1 MIKGYTFDLGNTL
14 IDNRGFSFYGFF
26 KELEKRLDIFLTPD
40 ILYKLINKLLNR
52 KNKEISFQKILK
64 ALGVLK
70 FSSNLEYDVCLNTS
84 ANVLFENAKTFINN
98 NLLKSGTKVFVLSN
112 SLFSGDTLRKLLVNK
127 GISDKIVVCSSAD
140 FNYRKPSKVIFQ
152 KFNKFVK
159 KSYNIKTQEMVYI
172 GDNYINDY
180 LGPKPFFFKTLQ
192 YSFSQSLELLKGVV
206 LDDNTEIR

>member
-26 KELEKRLDIFLTPD
+26 KELEKRLNIFLTPD
-40 ILYKLINKLLNR
+40 ILYKLINKLSNR

-64 ALGVLK
+64 VLGVFK
-70 FSSNLEYDVCLNTS
+70 FSSDLEYDICLNTS
-84 ANVLFENAKTFINN
+84 MNVLFENAKTLINDLLNN
-98 NLLKSGTKVFVLSN
+98 NIKVFVLSN
-112 SLFSGDTLRKLLVNK
+112 SLFSGDTLKRLLVNK

-152 KFNKFVK
+152 RFNKFVK
-159 KSYNIKTQEMVYI
+159 KGYNIKTQEMVYI

-192 YSFSQSLELLKGVV
+192 YSFSEPLELLKGVV

>member
-1 MIKGYTFDLGNTL
+1 MIKGYAFDLGNTL

-40 ILYKLINKLLNR
+40 ILYKLINKLSNR

-64 ALGVLK
+64 SLGAFK
-70 FSSNLEYDVCLNTS
+70 FSSDLEYDVCLNTS
-84 ANVLFENAKTFINN
+84 VNALFKSAKTFIND
-98 NLLKSGTKVFVLSN
+98 LLKNGTKVFVLSN
-112 SLFSGDTLRKLLVNK
+112 SLFSGDTLKRLLVNK
-127 GISDKIVVCSSAD
+127 GISDKIVVRSSAD

-152 KFNKFVK
+152 RFNKFVK
-159 KSYNIKTQEMVYI
+159 KGYNIKTQEMVYI

-192 YSFSQSLELLKGVV
+192 YSFSEPLEFLKGVV

>member
-14 IDNRGFSFYGFF
+14 IDNRGFSFYRFF

-40 ILYKLINKLLNR
+40 ILYKLINKLSNR

-64 ALGVLK
+64 SLGAFK
-70 FSSNLEYDVCLNTS
+70 FSSDLEYDVCLNTS
-84 ANVLFENAKTFINN
+84 MNVLFENAKTFIND
-98 NLLKSGTKVFVLSN
+98 LLKNGTKVFILSN
-112 SLFSGDTLRKLLVNK
+112 SLFSGDTLKKLLVSR
-127 GISDKIVVCSSAD
+127 GISDKIVVRSSAD

-152 KFNKFVK
+152 RFNKFVK
-159 KSYNIKTQEMVYI
+159 KGYNIKTQEMVYI

-192 YSFSQSLELLKGVV
+192 YSFSEPLEFLKGVV

>member
-26 KELEKRLDIFLTPD
+26 KELEERLDISITPD

-64 ALGVLK
+64 ALGALK

-84 ANVLFENAKTFINN
+84 ANELFENAKTFIND
-98 NLLKSGTKVFVLSN
+98 LLKSGIKVFVLSN

-152 KFNKFVK
+152 RFNKFVENG
-159 KSYNIKTQEMVYI
+159 YNIKTQEMVYI

-192 YSFSQSLELLKGVV
+192 YSFSEPLELLKGVV

>member
-40 ILYKLINKLLNR
+40 VLYKLINKLLNR

-64 ALGVLK
+64 VLGVLK
-70 FSSNLEYDVCLNTS
+70 FSSDLEYDVCLNTS
-84 ANVLFENAKTFINN
+84 ANVLFENAKTFIND
-98 NLLKSGTKVFVLSN
+98 LLKNGIKVFVLSN
-112 SLFSGDTLRKLLVNK
+112 SLFSGDTLRKLLVSR
-127 GISDKIVVCSSAD
+127 GISDKIVVCSSTD

-152 KFNKFVK
+152 RFNKFVENG
-159 KSYNIKTQEMVYI
+159 YNIKTQEMVYI
-172 GDNYINDY
+172 GDNYINDC

-192 YSFSQSLELLKGVV
+192 YSFSEPLELLKGVV